1 MKNLGHILNR
11 NYKSKNLSYSGNKH
25 SHNDKNAETFD
36 FLDLVKS
43 WGAIIG
49 PTLSKV
55 TVPLK
60 IRAKSLTILTAHPAF
75 SQQLS
80 QMEEQIKKNIFSKY
94 PNLSP
99 KIKRIYF
106 QTSPNHFNQEKKPSA
121 NFDPDSYKKS
131 NKLNPHSP
139 TYKKLLSESEELF
152 SEISDEELKKS
163 LTSIFI
169 QLKSD

>member
-11 NYKSKNLSYSGNKH
+11 NYKSKNSSYSGNKH
-25 SHNDKNAETFD
+25 SFNDKNAETFD

-43 WGAIIG
+43 WKSIIG
-49 PTLSKV
+49 TTLSKV

-60 IRAKSLTILTAHPAF
+60 ITRKSLTILTAHPAF
-75 SQQLS
+75 SQQLA

-94 PNLSP
+94 PNLSQ
-99 KIKRIYF
+99 KIKKIYF
-106 QTSPNHFNQEKKPSA
+106 QTSPNHFNVEKKASN
-121 NFDPDSYKKS
+121 NFDPDSYKKR
-131 NKLNPHSP
+131 NQLNPHSP

-152 SEISDEELKKS
+152 CDINDDELKRS

-169 QLKSD
+169 QLNSD